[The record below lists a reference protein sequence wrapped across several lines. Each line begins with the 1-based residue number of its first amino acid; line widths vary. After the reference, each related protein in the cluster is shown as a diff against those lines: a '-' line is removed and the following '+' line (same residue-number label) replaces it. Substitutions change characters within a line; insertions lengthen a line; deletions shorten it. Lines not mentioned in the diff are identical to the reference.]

1 VRTHG
6 NDSTCNL
13 VAVALDS
20 LTELIPA
27 LAEEIAG
34 AALVVGCDFFG
45 GRVGVEVD
53 RPFARREV

>member
-1 VRTHG
+1 MIALAT
-6 NDSTCNL
+6 L
-13 VAVALDS
+13 IAVALDS